1 MTDIASRLESI
12 RDGLTE
18 LQAQLGDPDQAVA
31 LDRLQTLI
39 DELDAVIA
47 KAGTPMAPPAPKR
60 GKRGKQPDVEK
71 CPRCTIRSLNM
82 LAGEA
87 RPAED
92 GSGDKEVLWHC
103 SSCGYEVWR
112 VDD

>member
-18 LQAQLGDPDQAVA
+18 LQAQLDAPEHANAV
-31 LDRLQTLI
+31 DRLGALI

-47 KAGTPMAPPAPKR
+47 KAGAQMAPPAPKR
-60 GKRGKQPDVEK
+60 TKRGKQPAVEK

-82 LAGEA
+82 VAGET

-92 GSGDKEVLWHC
+92 GSGDEEVLWHC
-103 SSCGYEVWR
+103 SSCGYEIWR
-112 VDD
+112 LGD